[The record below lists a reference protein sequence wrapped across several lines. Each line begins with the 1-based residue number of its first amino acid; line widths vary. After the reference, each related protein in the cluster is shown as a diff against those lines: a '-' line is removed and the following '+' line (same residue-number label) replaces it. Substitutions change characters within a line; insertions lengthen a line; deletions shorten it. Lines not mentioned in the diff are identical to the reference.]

1 MFIDVRALERLNAE
15 VEKIVQS
22 EQQKSPVTKEVDEEA
37 KPLKTEDD
45 EEEEFG

>member
-1 MFIDVRALERLNAE
+1 MTLRALERLNAE

-22 EQQKSPVTKEVDEEA
+22 EGVVKKEVDEEA
-37 KPLKTEDD
+37 KPLKIQEEE